1 MLKFSENLHELIAI
15 ENSQVFFSAFIF
27 RFFFKVSSNHSTHLS
42 LREGK
47 FKSSRD
53 DVTLAVAV
61 SIHRVV
67 FTFGVFS
74 D

>member
-1 MLKFSENLHELIAI
+1 MLKFSESIHELIAI

-27 RFFFKVSSNHSTHLS
+27 RFFFKVSNHSTHLS

-53 DVTLAVAV
+53 DVTLAAAV